1 MNTGYEG
8 TFVIS
13 WAQTTVDSTDN
24 APLAGLTTGSD
35 WQWSGEAVRVDS
47 SRELELLQNVG
58 DQTDK
63 RRRAAIFVHHLAGAA
78 TVGAAGL
85 DMLNENDSRLN
96 VGFEV
101 TDGYES
107 HRVSLV
113 VSPNGGCP
121 LLVFAGSMPRAET
134 PLRVVRANMIA
145 TEDDPLTEQPSGVV
159 NLAEG
164 TRVRTPSGEC
174 AVEELREGSVVLT
187 REHGGQPVL
196 WVGQRQLSAA
206 RMMADP
212 KTKPIRLRAGAIRS
226 GQPDSDMLV
235 SPHQQ
240 ILVSGARAKKLIGQ
254 NEVLASAADLVDGS
268 LISTDRMASEVSF
281 YQVLLGR
288 HEVIWAN
295 GVPVESQH
303 PVFSDLDTTKTE
315 HRARLQSLF
324 PQLDDMA
331 TRAAYG
337 RRVIQEDSAQFGVA

>member
-1 MNTGYEG
+1 MNMGYEG

-13 WAQTTVDSTDN
+13 WAQTKVNLTEN
-24 APLAGLTTGSD
+24 APLGALTAGSN
-35 WQWSGEAVRVDS
+35 WQWSGEALRVDS

-63 RRRAAIFVHHLAGAA
+63 RRRAAIFVHQLAGAA
-78 TVGAAGL
+78 TIGAAGL
-85 DMLNENDSRLN
+85 VMLDENDSRLN

-107 HRVSLV
+107 YRVSLV
-113 VSPNGGCP
+113 VSPNGGSP
-121 LLVFAGSMPRAET
+121 LLVFAGSVPRADT
-134 PLRVVRANMIA
+134 SLRVVRANMVA
-145 TEDDPLTEQPSGVV
+145 THDDPLTEQPSGVV
-159 NLAEG
+159 NLSEG

-174 AVEELREGSVVLT
+174 EVESLREGSVVLT

-196 WVGQRQLSAA
+196 WVGQRQVSAA
-206 RMMADP
+206 RMMIDP
-212 KTKPIRLRAGAIRS
+212 GAKPIRLRAGAIRS
-226 GQPDSDMLV
+226 GQPDADLLV

-240 ILVSGARAKKLIGQ
+240 ILVSGRRAQQLVGQ
-254 NEVLASAADLVDGS
+254 DEVLASAVDLVDGS
-268 LISTDRMASEVSF
+268 LISSDRNASEVSF

-303 PVFSDLDTTKTE
+303 PAFSDLDTTKTE

-331 TRAAYG
+331 TRAVAASQVNYAN
-337 RRVIQEDSAQFGVA
+337 SAHIGVA